1 MPSNRAIIEFQE
13 THCEIALWETEKAN
27 HRLKAFLRIP
37 LRKAEAKAETP
48 LVDNPAVVANAGAIR
63 QALRDTG
70 MRIREALVVIPK
82 QWVTLR
88 VVTLPTTEAS
98 ELADMARFEAQRYI
112 PFNVERHI
120 IAYQVLSVE
129 GIGGTRVILAAID
142 LPPAEEITAI
152 MEAAGVRISAL
163 DVATTI
169 LSNALLA
176 SGQWNPEESPTVAH
190 IHIGYASS
198 DINIHH
204 NGQLIFARSISIGM
218 DKLFASASP
227 GAPEV
232 RDITPAMI
240 RGVNLLQSPG
250 DEQAAP
256 DSNLP
261 TSAAAPAQWASRLMT
276 EIRRTYEFA
285 HREFECEPLTRIFLT
300 GPGAALQGLHTVIQS
315 TLGTEAMEL
324 RLFQDR
330 FSMDSETLPQAIQP
344 ATYAIAVG
352 GMLRDQRD
360 SAMRIN
366 LLPAAYLKKY
376 LTAQR
381 KKSLLTTAILAT
393 AFVATFIFFL
403 INHAHQRAELIEFYE
418 KGLEVSEERVREIEY
433 RKTVV
438 KILRENTSQKSS
450 ALAILNRLSGWD
462 GIFGGN
468 RMRVSISEFDYNAA
482 TGVKLSG
489 WAWEYSDLN
498 DFRLELEK
506 SGHFR
511 KVSTESQ
518 PIESFPTRPE
528 QVVKFV
534 LNCYFPQ
541 KEGSAE

>member
-1 MPSNRAIIEFQE
+1 MPSHRAIIEFQE
-13 THCEIALWETEKAN
+13 NHCEIALWETEKAN
-27 HRLKAFLRIP
+27 HTLKVFLRIP
-37 LRKAEAKAETP
+37 LQKAEAKAETP
-48 LVDNPAVVANAGAIR
+48 LAENPAVIANAGAIR
-63 QALRDTG
+63 QTLRDTG
-70 MRIREALVVIPK
+70 LKIREALVVIPK

-142 LPPAEEITAI
+142 APPAEEITAI

-163 DVATTI
+163 DVSTTI

-176 SGQWNPEESPTVAH
+176 SGQWNPGESPTVAH
-190 IHIGYASS
+190 LHIGYGSS

-204 NGQLIFARSISIGM
+204 NGQIIFARSISLGL
-218 DKLFASASP
+218 DKLFISASP
-227 GAPEV
+227 EAPEV
-232 RDITPAMI
+232 REITPIMI
-240 RGVNLLQSPG
+240 RGVNLLQPPG
-250 DEQAAP
+250 DEQASP
-256 DSNLP
+256 
-261 TSAAAPAQWASRLMT
+261 APAQWANRLMT

-300 GPGAALQGLHTVIQS
+300 GPGASLQGIPTVIQS
-315 TLGTEAMEL
+315 TLGTEAVEL

-330 FSMDSETLPQAIQP
+330 LSMDSETLPQAMHP
-344 ATYAIAVG
+344 ASFAIAVG
-352 GMLRDQRD
+352 GMLRDHRD
-360 SAMRIN
+360 SAMPIN

-381 KKSLLTTAILAT
+381 KKSLVTTAILT
-393 AFVATFIFFL
+393 AALLAAVIFFL

-418 KGLEVSEERVREIEY
+418 KGLEVSGERVREIEY

-450 ALAILNRLSGWD
+450 ALAILNRLSGWN

-498 DFRLELEK
+498 DFRMELEK